1 MSKNRSDDDSFI
13 PILLIVNVILTV
25 VFLVLLVF
33 GWNRTGSSAIALGGI
48 DPKVFDTHLAKF
60 EKSINIHFDKTLGIV
75 NDKNILSF
83 NKVSA
88 SINSES
94 NKISDIVK
102 QESSRVYNSIVDVDK
117 KLLLTENKIIEN
129 LNKLS
134 ENLISENHKL
144 MDDFA
149 KKYENLL
156 SDTKTK
162 YDKVDSQLSS
172 LIQNSKDN
180 LVSLKTQNNESKD
193 FLSSAVSL
201 KSKVNLDAVTLF
213 KKESDDKQNYIAGQ
227 VIRVLNLFNLSS
239 DDKLPGTLLVLD
251 SGESMSDLVFDDIF
265 NDIRSVLSSSIKLT
279 PKRKFGFSSIRGE
292 KVVQSLAFGIQDS
305 LSVGN
310 INKNDLA
317 PDRNEVNNW
326 KNSISNSI
334 NRLSAIDGPK
344 RLIYL
349 TSNPNNLKPIDV
361 DFIFETQKSCVKHKI
376 EIWVFHFL
384 RNKDDSVS
392 NDLSLIALGN
402 GGQYFPIRLS
412 KEFNKDPELV
422 KVIKHNF
429 LSFLYQAFGLNLVVE
444 SIRSN

>member
-1 MSKNRSDDDSFI
+1 MSNSLEDNFPQYVFNGFSIGFSFLI
-13 PILLIVNVILTV
+13 FLLLFTGYNY
-25 VFLVLLVF
+25 
-33 GWNRTGSSAIALGGI
+33 TGSHAVSPGGI
-48 DPKVFDTHLAKF
+48 DPKVFDSYLAKF
-60 EKSINIHFDKTLGIV
+60 EKSINDHFDKSLGMT
-75 NDKNILSF
+75 NDKNTISF
-83 NKVSA
+83 NKVS
-88 SINSES
+88 SSLISES
-94 NKISDIVK
+94 GKVSDNVK
-102 QESSRVYNSIVDVDK
+102 QESSRIFNSIVDVDK

-129 LNKLS
+129 LNKIS
-134 ENLISENHKL
+134 ENLISENQKL
-144 MDDFA
+144 MEDFA
-149 KKYENLL
+149 KKHENLL
-156 SDTKTK
+156 TDSKTK

-172 LIQNSKDN
+172 LIQHSKDN
-180 LVSLKTQNNESKD
+180 LMSLKTQNIESQG
-193 FLSSAVSL
+193 FLSKTVTS
-201 KSKVNLDAVTLF
+201 KSQINLDAVTSF
-213 KKESDDKQNYIAGQ
+213 KKESDEKQNYIAGQ

-265 NDIRSVLSSSIKLT
+265 NDIRSVLFSSIKLT

-344 RLIYL
+344 RLIYM

-361 DFIFETQKSCVKHKI
+361 DFISETQKSCVKHKI

-429 LSFLYQAFGLNLVVE
+429 LSFLYQSFGLNLVVE

>member
-1 MSKNRSDDDSFI
+1 M
-13 PILLIVNVILTV
+13 
-25 VFLVLLVF
+25 
-33 GWNRTGSSAIALGGI
+33 
-48 DPKVFDTHLAKF
+48 
-60 EKSINIHFDKTLGIV
+60 
-75 NDKNILSF
+75 
-83 NKVSA
+83 
-88 SINSES
+88 
-94 NKISDIVK
+94 
-102 QESSRVYNSIVDVDK
+102 
-117 KLLLTENKIIEN
+117 
-129 LNKLS
+129 
-134 ENLISENHKL
+134 
-144 MDDFA
+144 
-149 KKYENLL
+149 
-156 SDTKTK
+156 
-162 YDKVDSQLSS
+162 
-172 LIQNSKDN
+172 
-180 LVSLKTQNNESKD
+180 
-193 FLSSAVSL
+193 
-201 KSKVNLDAVTLF
+201 
-213 KKESDDKQNYIAGQ
+213 
-227 VIRVLNLFNLSS
+227 
-239 DDKLPGTLLVLD
+239 
-251 SGESMSDLVFDDIF
+251 
-265 NDIRSVLSSSIKLT
+265 SSSIKLT

-292 KVVQSLAFGIQDS
+292 KVIQSLAFGIQDS

-444 SIRSN
+444 SIRPN

>member
-1 MSKNRSDDDSFI
+1 MSKSLEDNFAQYVFNGFSITFS
-13 PILLIVNVILTV
+13 LLIFFLLLT
-25 VFLVLLVF
+25 
-33 GWNRTGSSAIALGGI
+33 GYNYTGSQAVSVGGI
-48 DPKVFDTHLAKF
+48 DPKVFDAHLAKF
-60 EKSINIHFDKTLGIV
+60 EKSINDHCDKTLGIV

-83 NKVSA
+83 NKVST

-94 NKISDIVK
+94 NKISDNVK

-134 ENLISENHKL
+134 ENLISENQKL
-144 MDDFA
+144 MEDFA
-149 KKYENLL
+149 KKHENLL
-156 SDTKTK
+156 SDSKTK

-193 FLSSAVSL
+193 FLSSAVSS
-201 KSKVNLDAVTLF
+201 KSKVNLDAVISF
-213 KKESDDKQNYIAGQ
+213 KKESDEKQNYIAGQ

-251 SGESMSDLVFDDIF
+251 SGESMSDFVFDDIF

-292 KVVQSLAFGIQDS
+292 KVIQSLAFGIQDS

-444 SIRSN
+444 SIRPN

>member
-1 MSKNRSDDDSFI
+1 MSKNHSEDVLFI
-13 PILLIVNVILTV
+13 PIMLIINVILTV
-25 VFLVLLVF
+25 VFSVLLIF

-48 DPKVFDTHLAKF
+48 DPKVFDTHLAIL
-60 EKSINIHFDKTLGIV
+60 EKSINTHFDKTLGIV

-83 NKVSA
+83 NKVST

-94 NKISDIVK
+94 NKISDNVK

-134 ENLISENHKL
+134 ENLISENQKL
-144 MDDFA
+144 MEDFA
-149 KKYENLL
+149 KKHENLL
-156 SDTKTK
+156 SDSKTK

-193 FLSSAVSL
+193 FLSSAVSS
-201 KSKVNLDAVTLF
+201 KSKVNLDAVISF
-213 KKESDDKQNYIAGQ
+213 KKESDEKQNYIAGQ

-292 KVVQSLAFGIQDS
+292 KVIQSLAFGIQDS

-361 DFIFETQKSCVKHKI
+361 DFIFETQKSCVKQKI

-384 RNKDDSVS
+384 RNTDDSVS

-444 SIRSN
+444 SIRPN

>member
-1 MSKNRSDDDSFI
+1 MSKNHSEDVLFI
-13 PILLIVNVILTV
+13 PIMLIINVILTV
-25 VFLVLLVF
+25 VFSVLLIF

-48 DPKVFDTHLAKF
+48 DPKVFDTHLAIL
-60 EKSINIHFDKTLGIV
+60 EKSINTHFDKTLGIV

-83 NKVSA
+83 NKVYT

-94 NKISDIVK
+94 NKILDNVK

-129 LNKLS
+129 LNKLF
-134 ENLISENHKL
+134 ENLISENQKL
-144 MDDFA
+144 MEDFA
-149 KKYENLL
+149 KKHENLL
-156 SDTKTK
+156 SDSKTK

-193 FLSSAVSL
+193 FLSSAVSS
-201 KSKVNLDAVTLF
+201 KSKVNLDAVISF
-213 KKESDDKQNYIAGQ
+213 KKESDEKQNYIAGQ

-292 KVVQSLAFGIQDS
+292 KVIQSLAFGIQDS

-392 NDLSLIALGN
+392 NDLIKT
-402 GGQYFPIRLS
+402 LS
-412 KEFNKDPELV
+412 W
-422 KVIKHNF
+422 
-429 LSFLYQAFGLNLVVE
+429 
-444 SIRSN
+444 